1 MAVSDGADP
10 RPKRPRY
17 LVASLLLVWAVGLFG
32 SANGCQSIDILR
44 RPAEFRATT
53 TAHLDAQSAKRY
65 EVLIDALIANRK
77 VTAPLAAGEL
87 VLGSLLM
94 LCASLALVGR
104 GRARGLLVQAAIAYA
119 VFLPIDYT
127 LRRPIRAAQ
136 IEEVLL
142 DPKLAPGPGMDPAE
156 IANQLRP
163 VFWAAAR
170 VALALEIGILG
181 LGLFA
186 LTRPRVRSYYAAAAA
201 VRPGDDREP

>member
-1 MAVSDGADP
+1 VNSGADL

-53 TAHLDAQSAKRY
+53 TAHLDAQSTKRY
-65 EVLIDALIANRK
+65 EVLIDALVANRR

-104 GRARGLLVQAAIAYA
+104 GRARGLLVQATIAYA
-119 VFLPIDYT
+119 AFLPVDYT
-127 LRRPIRAAQ
+127 LRRPVRAAQ

-142 DPKLAPGPGMDPAE
+142 DPKLAPEPGMNPAE
-156 IANQLRP
+156 VANQLRP

-170 VALALEIGILG
+170 VAFALEIGVLA

-186 LTRPRVRSYYAAAAA
+186 LTRPRVRAYYAPAAADA
-201 VRPGDDREP
+201 ARDDEPEP